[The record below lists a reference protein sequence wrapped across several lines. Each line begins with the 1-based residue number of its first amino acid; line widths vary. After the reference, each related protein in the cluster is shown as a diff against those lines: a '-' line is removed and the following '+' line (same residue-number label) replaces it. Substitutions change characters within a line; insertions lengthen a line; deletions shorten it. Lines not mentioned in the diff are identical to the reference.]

1 MKGLRRALSFLTRL
15 PVPSETLTSV
25 ELARAIAWFPAAGL
39 VIGGF
44 VAGVFW
50 VTAQGL
56 SPTLSASLAV
66 LTGAAMT
73 GGFHED
79 GLGDTFDALGGGW
92 SRDEMLSIMKDS
104 RQGTFGVL
112 AIVGTVL
119 VRVTA
124 LAALPVNVGVWT
136 LLLAHSLARGAV
148 VGVMV
153 VSAPVAMSGL
163 GASYAREL
171 HRPTAVVSSLLAAG
185 AAVVVWGL
193 NGLLVV
199 GVLAIVVAVFM
210 IWVHGKIGG
219 YTGDI
224 LGAAEQFGE
233 MTILAMAVFMVGQGW
248 ELVRWLPVV

>member
-1 MKGLRRALSFLTRL
+1 MNGFRRSLSFLTRL
-15 PVPSETLTSV
+15 PVRSEELTSA
-25 ELARAIAWFPAAGL
+25 ELARAIPWFPAAGF
-39 VIGGF
+39 VIGGI
-44 VAGVFW
+44 VASVFW
-50 VTAQGL
+50 VAAQGL
-56 SPTLSASLAV
+56 PVTLAAVLAI
-66 LTGAAMT
+66 LTGAAIT

-92 SRDEMLSIMKDS
+92 SPDEMLSIMKDS

-119 VRVTA
+119 VRVVA
-124 LAALPVNVGVWT
+124 LAALPAIVGVWT
-136 LLLAHSLARGAV
+136 LVLAHTLARGAV

-153 VSAPVAMSGL
+153 VSTPVATSGL

-171 HRPTAVVSSLLAAG
+171 HRPTATVSSLFAAG
-185 AAVVVWGL
+185 AAVVVWGV

-199 GVLAIVVAVFM
+199 GVLVIVVAVFM
-210 IWVHGKIGG
+210 IWVQGKIGG

-233 MTILAMAVFMVGQGW
+233 MAILVTAVFMVGQGW
-248 ELVRWLPVV
+248 ELVRWLPLV